1 MNKSQKPDYQCLGPD
16 GRLRD
21 SGGIARC
28 TDDFFKPVR
37 MLALPNGGLVALMVS
52 FGGGNYWTI
61 YSLDVNGTPA
71 RSRIYKLRSVGEVMF
86 REVCGELTQ
95 EAKVTLKDQIVRG
108 HLIGAELAEAALTLC
123 RLETADDERVDG
135 LHAKAEQFLRTHTT
149 EQVEAHIASE
159 LAAYRESCANDG
171 DEV

>member
-1 MNKSQKPDYQCLGPD
+1 MNKKPDYQRLGRD
-16 GRLRD
+16 GQLRN
-21 SGGIARC
+21 SGGMALC

-37 MLALPNGGLVALMVS
+37 MFALPNGGLVALMVS
-52 FGGGNYWTI
+52 FGGEKHWAV

-95 EAKVTLKDQIVRG
+95 EAKVTLKDQISAGDLTGTR
-108 HLIGAELAEAALTLC
+108 LAEAALTLC

-135 LHAKAEQFLRTHTT
+135 LHAKAEQFLCTHTT